1 MKKWSCRIVG
11 GLVAMIAAV
20 WLIGSQLPVEHHA
33 SMSAEYEHP
42 PEVVWAVISDF
53 TASPTWR
60 SAVDTVNRLPDRN
73 GRPSWRETG
82 SYGSM
87 ALELEEHLPPLR
99 MVTRITDPDLPFGG
113 RWTYELEP
121 LARGSRLTITE
132 NGEIYNPAFRFLS
145 RFVFGYTETMDRYLE
160 DLATRL
166 ETESTVSTFRTSK

>member
-1 MKKWSCRIVG
+1 MKKWSYRIVG
-11 GLVAMIAAV
+11 GLVALIAAV
-20 WLIGSQLPVEHHA
+20 WLIGSQLPVEHLA
-33 SMSAEYEHP
+33 TTSAEYGHS

-53 TASPTWR
+53 STSPTWR
-60 SAVDTVNRLPDRN
+60 SAIDTVDRLPDRN

-113 RWTYELEP
+113 RWTYEIEP
-121 LARGSRLTITE
+121 LASGSRLTITE

-145 RFVFGYTETMDRYLE
+145 RFVFGYTGTMDRFLQ

-166 ETESTVSTFRTSK
+166 ENEVAVRTFRTAR

>member
-11 GLVAMIAAV
+11 GLVALIAAV
-20 WLIGSQLPVEHHA
+20 WLIGSQLPVEHYA
-33 SMSAEYEHP
+33 TTSAEYGHP
-42 PEVVWAVISDF
+42 PEAVWAVISDF
-53 TASPTWR
+53 STSPTWR
-60 SAVDTVNRLPDRN
+60 SAIDTVDRLPDRN
-73 GRPSWRETG
+73 GRRSWRETG

-113 RWTYELEP
+113 RWTYEIEP
-121 LARGSRLTITE
+121 LASGSRLTITE

-166 ETESTVSTFRTSK
+166 EAEITARTFRTAK